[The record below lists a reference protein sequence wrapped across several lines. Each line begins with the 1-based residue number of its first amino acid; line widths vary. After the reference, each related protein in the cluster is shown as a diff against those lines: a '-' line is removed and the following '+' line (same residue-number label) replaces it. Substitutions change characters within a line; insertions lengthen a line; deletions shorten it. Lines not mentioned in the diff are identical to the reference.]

1 MSMKERRGQMRC
13 VKDIDMRC
21 GLLNGNVVRTATLRN
36 FSGSGLFF
44 ETAVQMVPGTY
55 IVIRSTN
62 ANEARGAASGSA
74 GLQYT
79 LDANDPGVC
88 SLFRSHSV
96 AKVKRCERLE
106 GHYDSPHYGVAAEIE
121 MLAE

>member
-1 MSMKERRGQMRC
+1 MSIKERRGQMRC

-21 GLLNGNVVRTATLRN
+21 GLLNGNVIRTVTLRN
-36 FSGSGLFF
+36 FSDSGLFF

-55 IVIRSTN
+55 IMLRSTN
-62 ANEARGAASGSA
+62 VNEARETASGSA
-74 GLQYT
+74 VPQYT
-79 LDANDPGVC
+79 LDANDTGVC

-106 GHYDSPHYGVAAEIE
+106 GNYDSPHYGVAAEIE